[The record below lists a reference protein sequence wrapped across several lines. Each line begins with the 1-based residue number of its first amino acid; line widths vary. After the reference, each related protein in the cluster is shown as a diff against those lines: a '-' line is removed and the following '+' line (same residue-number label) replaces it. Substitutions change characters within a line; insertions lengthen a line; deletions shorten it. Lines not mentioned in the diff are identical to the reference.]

1 VDEQRIPPRSTE
13 RHPIPEKGPDIVK
26 RQKLALL
33 AGSLVAVLA
42 LAGCGKAS
50 DTATSNSAAPA
61 TEVSA
66 AAGDTGSSSS
76 GTAGSSADTAGSSS
90 DTAGASG
97 SAGSGS
103 SAASGGAGGLTKAKK
118 NYTIA
123 LVSKGFQHQFWQ
135 AVNSGA
141 KEEATKLGVTIT
153 FEGPAAETDIDG
165 QLQMV
170 QSAIDRKPDAIGF
183 AALDPKACV
192 PLMDAAKAANIPV
205 VQFDA
210 GCDSEYPKNIS
221 KTDSLKAGALA
232 AQHMAKLM
240 GDKGKV
246 GIVAHSQINSTGV
259 ERRDGFVNEMKQNHP
274 NIQIADIQYGDGDHL
289 KSADIAKA
297 MIAANRDLTGLY
309 GTNEGSAIGIVNA
322 IKELALPAGK
332 ITVVGFDSGQTQI
345 DAIKSGAMAGAI
357 TQDPIGIGRSTV
369 ESAVEVIEGMPV
381 KKVIDT
387 GSYWYDKSNVDD
399 PKIAAVLYK

>member
-1 VDEQRIPPRSTE
+1 M
-13 RHPIPEKGPDIVK
+13 K

-221 KTDSLKAGALA
+221 KTDSLKAGAIA
-232 AQHMAKLM
+232 AQHMSKLM

-246 GIVAHSQINSTGV
+246 GIVSHSQINSTGV

-274 NIQIADIQYGDGDHL
+274 NIKIVDIQYGDGDHL
-289 KSADIAKA
+289 KSAEIAKA
-297 MIAANRDLTGLY
+297 MIAANPDLAGLY

-322 IKELALPAGK
+322 VKELGLPAGK

-369 ESAVEVIEGMPV
+369 ESAVRVIEGMPV
-381 KKVIDT
+381 EKIIDT
-387 GSYWYDKSNVDD
+387 GSYWYDKSNIDD

>member
-1 VDEQRIPPRSTE
+1 
-13 RHPIPEKGPDIVK
+13 VK

-221 KTDSLKAGALA
+221 KTDSLKAGAIA
-232 AQHMAKLM
+232 AQHMSKLM

-246 GIVAHSQINSTGV
+246 GIVSHSQINSTGV

-274 NIQIADIQYGDGDHL
+274 NIKIVDIQYGDGDHL
-289 KSADIAKA
+289 KSAEIAKA
-297 MIAANRDLTGLY
+297 MIAANPDLAGLY

-322 IKELALPAGK
+322 VKELGLPAGK

-369 ESAVEVIEGMPV
+369 ESAVRVIEGMPV
-381 KKVIDT
+381 EKIIDT
-387 GSYWYDKSNVDD
+387 GSYWYDKSNIDD